1 MQKEIKNLYKNDIIF
16 YNVTNYMFDN
26 SDYKNIEKY
35 ISENKL
41 NILLKAYKE
50 KSKLEK
56 EYINEKTK
64 IKGKYFIL
72 EKGSD

>member
-1 MQKEIKNLYKNDIIF
+1 
-16 YNVTNYMFDN
+16 MFDN

-35 ISENKL
+35 ISKNKL

>member
-1 MQKEIKNLYKNDIIF
+1 
-16 YNVTNYMFDN
+16 MFDN

-35 ISENKL
+35 ISKNKL

-56 EYINEKTK
+56 EYINEKNKNKRK
-64 IKGKYFIL
+64 IFYFRKG
-72 EKGSD
+72 E